1 MWLLHDPQQLHTS
14 VRAEMAAVHV
24 AVDAA
29 TIGNRDVTIF
39 TDCSTLIWN
48 LIGMLHTPQRYA
60 GAQTRCHPNPNC
72 RHAQILNNSFI

>member
-14 VRAEMAAVHV
+14 VRAEMAAIHV

-29 TIGNRDVTIF
+29 TTGDRDVTIF

-48 LIGMLHTPQRYA
+48 LIGMLHTP
-60 GAQTRCHPNPNC
+60 
-72 RHAQILNNSFI
+72 